1 MLRQL
6 AEACL
11 LSPLNS
17 PDLSLAKQCPMV
29 YHDRSNYNSGEVANA
44 RDGCPRL
51 CSLPFRQA
59 EEGSREVK
67 KRGVVMFDM
76 MVIQMGLL
84 HELLD
89 HQQNVVKN
97 RAVLSQ

>member
-17 PDLSLAKQCPMV
+17 PDLSLAKQQCPMV
-29 YHDRSNYNSGEVANA
+29 YHDRSNYNSGEVDNA
-44 RDGCPRL
+44 REGCPWL

-84 HELLD
+84 HGFWIT
-89 HQQNVVKN
+89 N
-97 RAVLSQ
+97 RM